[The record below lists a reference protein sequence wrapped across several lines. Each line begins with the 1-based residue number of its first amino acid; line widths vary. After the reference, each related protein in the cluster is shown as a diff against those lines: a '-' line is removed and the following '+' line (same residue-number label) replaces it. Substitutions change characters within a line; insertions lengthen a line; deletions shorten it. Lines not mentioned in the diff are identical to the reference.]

1 MAMASRMRRVWVGVI
16 VLMGAVAAAAET
28 EGERDEAAG
37 SGIESRELFRD
48 RRFPN
53 VVVAMDGTVLAL
65 CGNRQPLAVRRSEDG
80 GATWSEPILLGN
92 ERSIMGAAVVDEGSG
107 DVLVFDHF
115 LDHRGMYRSRDHGR
129 SWQAEEVTIRPDRLG
144 GVGLTH
150 GAEAGITLR
159 HGAARGRLLVPARVL
174 GPENSNA
181 QEWWPYHYNTAI
193 HSDDGGRT
201 WQTGSPFPVLGTGEG
216 ALVELADGTIHYNS
230 RCHMATDA
238 LRRVAWSHDGGLT
251 WINPTAVPELPDGM
265 RGTRYG
271 CMAGLTRLEDTD
283 REVVLYS
290 NLDADEGHDLW
301 GGRRNLTV
309 WASLDGGRTWPIR
322 RAIDPGPSAYSSMTV
337 GRPGTASEGWIYV
350 LYEGGPRGAH
360 QDVRLARFRIE
371 ALTGAGR

>member
-1 MAMASRMRRVWVGVI
+1 MTLARWMQRGWIGAAVLLMAGTALADRDG
-16 VLMGAVAAAAET
+16 GTDAT
-28 EGERDEAAG
+28 EEG
-37 SGIESRELFRD
+37 GIETRELFRD

-80 GATWSEPILLGN
+80 GATWGDPILLGN
-92 ERSIMGAAVVDEGSG
+92 DQSIMGAAVVDELSG
-107 DVLVFDHF
+107 DVLAFDHF
-115 LDHRGMYRSRDHGR
+115 LDHRAMYRSRDHGR
-129 SWQAEEVTIRPDRLG
+129 NWEAEEVTIRPDRLG

-181 QEWWPYHYNTAI
+181 PEWWPYHYNTAI

-201 WQTGSPFPVLGTGEG
+201 WQTGAPFPVLGTGEG
-216 ALVELADGTIHYNS
+216 ALAELADGTLHYNS

-238 LRRVAWSHDGGLT
+238 LRRVAWSHDGGVT
-251 WINPTAVPELPDGM
+251 WINPAAVPELPDGM

-271 CMAGLTRLEDTD
+271 CMAGLTRLPGGD
-283 REVVLYS
+283 RDVLLYS

-309 WASLDGGRTWPIR
+309 WASLDGGRTWPMR
-322 RAIDPGPSAYSSMTV
+322 RSIDPGPSAYSSMTA
-337 GRPGTASEGWIYV
+337 GRPGTASAGWIYV

-360 QDVRLARFRIE
+360 QDVRIARFRIE
-371 ALTGAGR
+371 ALTGAQP